1 MSRASIVEAFFDPL
15 YAKKKKRGR
24 VITSLRKEHSVPK
37 TNRWVL
43 ILLMVLG
50 GVAITVFT
58 SGCYLFFQRIQQAG
72 SSPAGGPVSGTQ
84 APDFALTDLG
94 GITFRLSDFKGKVV
108 VLDFMATW
116 CGPCKQQIPHLRTIW
131 EKYRDRV
138 VIISIDVDLS
148 EPEDVLRSYR
158 HNYPYATWIWAKD
171 IAEQRVAV
179 VYGVRAI
186 PTIVVI
192 DQESYIRFVHVGLTD
207 SSTLAREIDELLG
220 RAW

>member
-1 MSRASIVEAFFDPL
+1 
-15 YAKKKKRGR
+15 
-24 VITSLRKEHSVPK
+24 
-37 TNRWVL
+37 
-43 ILLMVLG
+43 MVLG
-50 GVAITVFT
+50 GVATAVFA
-58 SGCYLFFQRIQQAG
+58 SGWYLFSQRIQQVG
-72 SSPAGGPVSGTQ
+72 SLPVGGPVSGTQ
-84 APDFALTDLG
+84 APDFALTDLDG
-94 GITFRLSDFKGKVV
+94 NAFRLSDFKDKVV

-116 CGPCKQQIPHLRTIW
+116 CGPCKQQIPHLRAIW

-148 EPEDVLRSYR
+148 ESEDVLRSYR

-192 DQESYIRFVHVGLTD
+192 DQEGYIRFLHVGLTD